1 MVEQNA
7 RRALAFSDQAFVL
20 ELGRVRIEGTGRTVL
35 GDPQVRALYLGLATA
50 RGNVDRDGGD

>member
-1 MVEQNA
+1 
-7 RRALAFSDQAFVL
+7 
-20 ELGRVRIEGTGRTVL
+20 VRIEGTGRTVL